1 MTSIIVA
8 TELNLDLANDL
19 NFLGF
24 FPKIVAVL
32 PSLIQLQNCRL
43 MKNITSVLTW
53 ILLVAVAYLLY
64 SHFASNG
71 AGSTGK
77 TTKVDHVETPKIVYV
92 NGDSLLN
99 KYTGFQEQLNA
110 LEARGKGMES
120 TLAGRGRALQQEML
134 SAEQK
139 AQTGQFA
146 PAQLQKEQ
154 QRLMKK
160 QQNFVAEQERMSKQL
175 MAERQKLQEDLEKR
189 VKELL
194 TAIRKEK
201 GYDFIMNYGPG
212 TGVLMVNDSLDITKV
227 VLEKLNAKQ

>member
-1 MTSIIVA
+1 
-8 TELNLDLANDL
+8 
-19 NFLGF
+19 
-24 FPKIVAVL
+24 
-32 PSLIQLQNCRL
+32 

-53 ILLVAVAYLLY
+53 ILLVAVAYLFY
-64 SHFASNG
+64 AHFAGTASG
-71 AGSTGK
+71 TKGK
-77 TTKVDHVETPKIVYV
+77 ATEITLKDQTPKIVYV
-92 NGDSLLN
+92 NGDSLLSE
-99 KYTGFQEQLNA
+99 YTVFQEQLDA
-110 LEARGKGMES
+110 LEAKGKNAET
-120 TLAGRGRALQQEML
+120 TLASRGRALQQEMMA
-134 SAEQK
+134 AEQK

-154 QRLMKK
+154 QRLMQK
-160 QQNFVAEQERMSKQL
+160 QQNFVAEQERLSKQF
-175 MAERQKLQEDLEKR
+175 ATERQKLQEDLEKR